1 MRKIPLDKI
10 EPGMLLAKDIY
21 GERGQVLLRADIE
34 LKPRFLNYLEQAG
47 IEHVYVRDNR
57 IEDVNVEDPI
67 TEKTRQVARSMVKD
81 ITGGIKSSEN
91 GTTGKIANSINVQ
104 DRDILQT
111 VNQIID
117 ELLDSKDI
125 VVQLVDIRSKDNY
138 LFAHSV
144 NCAVLATLVAKKMKY
159 KPKELRWLATGALFH
174 DLGMAALPKEI
185 LEKQDKLTDEEYLAV
200 KKHPLLSFDIF
211 KTTNIFDARAGAV
224 VLQHHERYQ
233 GQGYPKGLVGK
244 DINPLAQIAGLA
256 DVYDAMT
263 SERPYRKA
271 YQPHE
276 AIDVLMSQGEEL
288 FDVSILQHFLSII
301 AAYPIGIHTLLS
313 NGDSGLVA
321 ANNPGFT
328 LRPVVRVLYQDGE
341 NLKPHPAP
349 YDLDLSQTLDL
360 TILKVIE

>member
-1 MRKIPLDKI
+1 MRKVSLEKI

-47 IEHVYVRDNR
+47 IEFIYVRDSR
-57 IEDVNVEDPI
+57 IEDVNAEDPI
-67 TEKTRQVARSMVKD
+67 TEKTRQVARSMVKS
-81 ITGGIKSSEN
+81 ITSSIKNNDTGSS
-91 GTTGKIANSINVQ
+91 GKIAKSINVQ
-104 DRDILQT
+104 DREILET

-125 VVQLVDIRSKDNY
+125 VVQLIDIRSKDNY

-144 NCAVLATLVAKKMKY
+144 NCAVLATLVAKKMRY

-174 DLGMAALPKEI
+174 DLGMAVLPKNI
-185 LEKQDKLTDEEYLAV
+185 LEKQDKLTDEEYLEV
-200 KKHPLLSFDIF
+200 KKHPLHSFDIF

-233 GQGYPKGLVGK
+233 GQGYPRGLAGK
-244 DINPLAQIAGLA
+244 SINPLAQIAGIA

-263 SERPYRKA
+263 SDRPYRKS

-276 AIDVLMSQGEEL
+276 AVEVLLSQGEEL

-301 AAYPIGIHTLLS
+301 AAYPIGLHVLLS
-313 NGDSGLVA
+313 NGDSGLIV

-328 LRPVVRVLYQDGE
+328 LRPVVRVLYRDGE
-341 NLKPHPAP
+341 ILEPHPAP

-360 TILKVIE
+360 TIIKVIE

>member
-47 IEHVYVRDNR
+47 IEYIYVRDSR

-67 TEKTRQVARSMVKD
+67 TEKTRQIARSMVKD
-81 ITGGIKSSEN
+81 ITGSIKNNNTGS
-91 GTTGKIANSINVQ
+91 TGKIAKSINVQ

-117 ELLDSKDI
+117 ELLDSKDL

-144 NCAVLATLVAKKMKY
+144 NCAVLATMVAKKMKY

-174 DLGMAALPKEI
+174 DLGMITIPKEV
-185 LEKQDKLTDEEYLAV
+185 LEKESPLTDEEYNTI
-200 KKHPLLSFDIF
+200 KKHPLHSYDIF

-233 GQGYPKGLVGK
+233 GQGYPRGLAGK
-244 DINPLAQIAGLA
+244 DIYPLAQIAGIA
-256 DVYDAMT
+256 DIYDAMT

-271 YQPHE
+271 HQPHE
-276 AIDVLMSQGEEL
+276 AVEFLLSQGEEL

-301 AAYPIGIHTLLS
+301 AAYPIGLHVLLS
-313 NGDSGLVA
+313 NGDSGLVV

-328 LRPVVRVLYQDGE
+328 LRPVVRILYKNNEDF
-341 NLKPHPAP
+341 KPNPTP

-360 TILKVIE
+360 TIVKVIE

>member
-1 MRKIPLDKI
+1 MRKISMEKV

-47 IEHVYVRDNR
+47 IEYIYIRDSR

-67 TEKTRQVARSMVKD
+67 NEKTRQVARSMVKD
-81 ITGGIKSSEN
+81 ITSNLKGADTGSN
-91 GTTGKIANSINVQ
+91 GKIAKSINVQ
-104 DRDILQT
+104 DQDILQT

-117 ELLDSKDI
+117 ELLDSKDMI
-125 VVQLVDIRSKDNY
+125 VQLVDIRSRDNY

-144 NCAVLATLVAKKMKY
+144 NCAVLATMVAKKMKY

-174 DLGMAALPKEI
+174 DLGMTAIPKEI
-185 LEKQDKLTDEEYLAV
+185 IEKANQLTDEEYEKV
-200 KKHPLLSFDIF
+200 KKHPLHSFDIF

-233 GQGYPKGLVGK
+233 GQGYPRGLAGK
-244 DINPLAQIAGLA
+244 DIYPLAQIAGIA

-263 SERPYRKA
+263 SDRPYRNA
-271 YQPHE
+271 FQPHE
-276 AIDVLMSQGEEL
+276 AVEVLLSQGEEL
-288 FDVSILQHFLSII
+288 FDVTILQHFLSII
-301 AAYPIGIHTLLS
+301 AAYPIGLHLLLS
-313 NGDSGLVA
+313 NGDSGLVI

-328 LRPVVRVLYQDGE
+328 LRPVVRILYRDGE
-341 NLKPHPAP
+341 NIEPHPAP
-349 YDLDLSQTLDL
+349 YDLDLSQTLNL
-360 TILKVIE
+360 TIVKVIG